1 MFYGFLTDRTTDV
14 LSRLTRQAK
23 TDGLARIT
31 LGREDS
37 DSDRSFSLLGCLVRT
52 SGTDGRTDGLT
63 GKFDLYM
70 NFDHLNFSKARILK
84 LSEDLTHAWTHSV
97 REGHPVDHADHP
109 ACILLLTA
117 VHTPSLDE
125 PGIVGEGSP

>member
-1 MFYGFLTDRTTDV
+1 MNKIMFYGFLTDRTTDV

-63 GKFDLYM
+63 GQV
-70 NFDHLNFSKARILK
+70 R
-84 LSEDLTHAWTHSV
+84 SV
-97 REGHPVDHADHP
+97 HE
-109 ACILLLTA
+109 L
-117 VHTPSLDE
+117 
-125 PGIVGEGSP
+125 